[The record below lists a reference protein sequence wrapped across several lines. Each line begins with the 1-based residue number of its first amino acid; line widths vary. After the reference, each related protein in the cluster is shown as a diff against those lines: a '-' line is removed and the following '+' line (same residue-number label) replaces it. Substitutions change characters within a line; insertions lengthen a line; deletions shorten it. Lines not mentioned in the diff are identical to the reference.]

1 MWFETYSTYENE
13 PDKEILKKNE
23 IENETEVT
31 KKDGPET
38 NGEALARK
46 EKEAEERKVEK
57 ANADKSI
64 KELLDDSNSPEEDW
78 EKKNAETSKDK
89 NWTHTKQN
97 TLNKP
102 KGFSDTVSALFSSSM
117 ALDLKSMFYDLM
129 SMFGKEENRD
139 TYAKEAIF
147 SKATYKLALGTK
159 GQRVS
164 NKEKESISYV
174 EGLNQI
180 LLWADAKALE
190 VISFKKRFAAAN
202 LGNQKEYIANALK
215 SSDPFGDM
223 TDILG
228 KELPKETETI
238 VIKGLSET
246 EPNKESTFELKGELG
261 KEYLVANG
269 VMPIINDTVT
279 LYDNNKENTS
289 MVQKIITFKRN
300 AWGNIID
307 TSVRN
312 GKENLPMAFENTLD
326 ALQDADNFDLWKMKK
341 VGTLDIK
348 NNFPVANQERV
359 EEIIIETRKELDS
372 LWPDQRTEEVLKNI
386 LWDLKADLISQ
397 IPQGKEVDLQSLD
410 KIDLI

>member
-23 IENETEVT
+23 IENETEIT
-31 KKDGPET
+31 EKDNPEKAKAFITNAEALKAKESLDSKKDQEDIK
-38 NGEALARK
+38 NY
-46 EKEAEERKVEK
+46 EKEFKNDGKKKIEK
-57 ANADKSI
+57 
-64 KELLDDSNSPEEDW
+64 E
-78 EKKNAETSKDK
+78 
-89 NWTHTKQN
+89 NWTQAKQN

-102 KGFSDTVSALFSSSM
+102 KGFSDTVSAFFSSSM

-139 TYAKEAIF
+139 TYGKEAIF

-190 VISFKKRFAAAN
+190 VISFKKRFAEAN

-215 SSDPFGDM
+215 SSEPFSGGM

-246 EPNKESTFELKGELG
+246 ESNKESTFELKGELG